1 MQVVDKAAQLLQA
14 VVKTTDWHS
23 FFEDYC
29 AEAHFTSR
37 VNATGCKNVVRFLGL
52 LPCPEQAVHRIAYEF
67 CPHGALYNLMEF
79 YTKERSVIS
88 DLLGNGNMLIILS
101 SESITLPEAFLWH
114 IFHSMANAVCYN
126 AYGSAK
132 REERPHRWSPII
144 HHDLKGPNSKPCFD
158 FCFKTSEN
166 LSANLSSSN

>member
-14 VVKTTDWHS
+14 VVKTTAWHS

-37 VNATGCKNVVRFLGL
+37 VNATGCKNVVKLFGL

-67 CPHGALYNLMEF
+67 CPYGALYKLMDF
-79 YTKERSVIS
+79 YLANWSVLL
-88 DLLGNGNMLIILS
+88 DLLGKGNVLIILS
-101 SESITLPEAFLWH
+101 SEVITLPEAFLWH
-114 IFHSMANAVCYN
+114 VFHSMANAVCHN

-144 HHDLKGPNSKPCFD
+144 HHDIKGPNSKPRFDSCFEV
-158 FCFKTSEN
+158 SEI
-166 LSANLSSSN
+166 LRANLSSFN